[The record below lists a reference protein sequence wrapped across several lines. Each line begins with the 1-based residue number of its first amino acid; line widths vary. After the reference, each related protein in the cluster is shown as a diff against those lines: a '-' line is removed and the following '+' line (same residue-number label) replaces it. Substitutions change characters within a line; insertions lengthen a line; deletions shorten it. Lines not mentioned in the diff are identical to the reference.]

1 MKMNKLDLSQA
12 KIIHDF
18 NEATRPKFN
27 PKLFERSD
35 DKLIEEIRKVI
46 YSIERNQAF
55 IIKVLQFNVYKNYK
69 EIMDKMYEYEESVN
83 HKDKNR
89 NKNNI
94 YDYVNLKDS
103 DVILLEVVYYVAASG
118 NIDTFKVY
126 ILIPRIVDK
135 YYYKILGN
143 YYSPMYQIVD
153 GSTYNNGTSS
163 NIKKPKVTQ
172 KIMVNIFKNEVSLED
187 IHNNTYSLTYYSTN
201 TFDRTCSV
209 MKYMLARLGLVQTLD
224 FLELNYIYITDV
236 PEYGDDFVT
245 IEEKGIYIAVP
256 KYIFEN
262 EEMVQS
268 LVYTLKSSIEH
279 YKKDVDVNKIFSR
292 DFWLESLGAEFGFE
306 TVEKGISLLESL
318 ETLYDITSREKLRLP
333 DIDKETI
340 YHVLRWMMREF
351 KALLL
356 KDNLDISTKR
366 VRIEEYLALLY
377 STKLVKGILRIAKT
391 GRRITVDTIKK
402 AIKTQPYF
410 LLKEINKCNIVNYR
424 DMSND
429 LDSITALEFTYKGLS
444 GIGEKNTRS
453 VPDIYRA
460 VHPSHLKR
468 IDLDSS
474 PKSSPG
480 LAGILCPFT
489 EITED
494 GYFSDFQEPNDWR
507 LRYADVVNNYKSM
520 TAMKETIEFKEKVLG
535 IADEELKKTLYEC
548 LDITKDLIEV
558 IEFVDSEESSM
569 SGV

>member
-55 IIKVLQFNVYKNYK
+55 VIKVLQFNVYKNYK
-69 EIMDKMYEYEESVN
+69 VIMDKMYEYEESVN

-118 NIDTFKVY
+118 NNDTFKVY

-209 MKYMLARLGLVQTLD
+209 MKYMLARLGFVQTLD
-224 FLELNYIYITDV
+224 FLELNYIYVTDV

-245 IEEKGIYIAVP
+245 IEEKGIYIVVP

-268 LVYTLKSSIEH
+268 LVYTLKTSIEH

-292 DFWLESLGAEFGFE
+292 NFWLESLGAEFGFE
-306 TVEKGISLLESL
+306 TIEKGISLLESL

-333 DIDKETI
+333 DADKATI
-340 YHVLRWMMREF
+340 YHVLRWIMREF
-351 KALLL
+351 NALRL
-356 KDNLDISTKR
+356 KDNLNITCKKIR
-366 VRIEEYLALLY
+366 FAEYIASL
-377 STKLVKGILRIAKT
+377 ILPFCFI
-391 GRRITVDTIKK
+391 
-402 AIKTQPYF
+402 F
-410 LLKEINKCNIVNYR
+410 LE
-424 DMSND
+424 
-429 LDSITALEFTYKGLS
+429 
-444 GIGEKNTRS
+444 
-453 VPDIYRA
+453 
-460 VHPSHLKR
+460 
-468 IDLDSS
+468 
-474 PKSSPG
+474 
-480 LAGILCPFT
+480 
-489 EITED
+489 
-494 GYFSDFQEPNDWR
+494 YFSTSQIIHHFH
-507 LRYADVVNNYKSM
+507 LRYMQIMIKWRS
-520 TAMKETIEFKEKVLG
+520 
-535 IADEELKKTLYEC
+535 
-548 LDITKDLIEV
+548 
-558 IEFVDSEESSM
+558 
-569 SGV
+569 